1 MPALTRLRTGDQTLI
16 REINLSVIMNRLHRD
31 APISRAALA
40 EMTGLN
46 KSTVS
51 SLVNEL
57 IERRFV
63 QETGIVSS
71 GVGRPSVQLALNSQ
85 AGYIV
90 SIELHVGVIVS
101 LCTDFTANVL
111 WTDRTTIAPDAE
123 QKVVMQRVLALIR
136 EAMRFGE
143 QAIPGQNLLG
153 IAIGVPGLVEQDSGT
168 LLFAPNLGWHNVPI
182 RAIVQQEFPNTPIF
196 VDNEAN
202 MAALGEYF
210 FGAGQDYNDILYV
223 SIGVGLGGAM
233 VRNGQLV
240 RGASGLAGEFGHMTM
255 YPNGALCKCGNR
267 GCWETVVSLTAL
279 VHMIETRI
287 RQHEPTRLDI
297 SDLTARSIVDAA
309 QAGDP
314 VAQAA
319 LETIGRELG
328 VGLASLVNILNPD
341 LVLIGGLLSRANDFL
356 LPIIKTELYRHGLR
370 WNADTVR
377 MASARYSDQAC
388 VMGGAAVVYQ
398 TILTQPAGVA

>member
-1 MPALTRLRTGDQTLI
+1 
-16 REINLSVIMNRLHRD
+16 MNRLHRD

-90 SIELHVGVIVS
+90 SIELHVGVIVT

-153 IAIGVPGLVEQDSGT
+153 IAIGVPGLVEQASGT

-182 RAIVQQEFPNTPIF
+182 RAFVQEEFPNIPIF

-210 FGAGQDYNDILYV
+210 FGAAQDCNDILYV

-297 SDLTARSIVDAA
+297 GDLTAQSIVDAA
-309 QAGDP
+309 QAGDS

-341 LVLIGGLLSRANDFL
+341 LVLVGGLLSHANDFL

-370 WNADTVR
+370 WNADAVR
-377 MASARYSDQAC
+377 VASAKYSDQAC